1 MTSEVCVQLSR
12 EMALALPMTRM
23 VVFVQR
29 DMRIEWLIEASIS
42 IILPGL
48 SKFSISHLLPSSS
61 LRGGFLVL
69 ILSGFGF
76 LLGTLRDDD

>member
-12 EMALALPMTRM
+12 EIALALPMIRM

-29 DMRIEWLIEASIS
+29 DMRIEWLIEAWIS

-48 SKFSISHLLPSSS
+48 SKFSTNHLLPSSS
-61 LRGGFLVL
+61 FREGFLVL
-69 ILSGFGF
+69 MLSGFGF
-76 LLGTLRDDD
+76 LLGTLRDED